1 MPAASPVLLRKGSWK
16 QNMRAEEIRFLLEKA
31 EEARK
36 GSYSPYSRYPVGAA
50 VLTEDGRVFEGC
62 NMENVSYPASL
73 CAERNAIGSAVT
85 AGERAF
91 RAIAIIGSRDDYTMP
106 CGICRQVMAEFH
118 VPLIICGKSME
129 DYRLF
134 TLDELFPSAFQEE
147 GLKKQ

>member
-1 MPAASPVLLRKGSWK
+1 MKT
-16 QNMRAEEIRFLLEKA
+16 EDIRFLLEKA

-36 GSYSPYSRYPVGAA
+36 GSYSPYSLYPVGAA
-50 VLTEDGRVFEGC
+50 VLADDGRIFEGC

-85 AGERAF
+85 AGERSF
-91 RAIAIIGSRDDYTMP
+91 RAIAIIGSPKDYTMP

-118 VPLIICGKSME
+118 VPLIICGKSTE
-129 DYRLF
+129 DYRVY
-134 TLDELFPSAFQEE
+134 TLEELFPSAFQEE